1 MKLLASPGRV
11 LSRRSLTTGVPIAF
25 SKRLPSERILCQQW
39 VVHQALEIHEEAKRL
54 HLAHF
59 LHDLYEVGSTD
70 CHMDETEA
78 PALDPEAIQAISV
91 VVEPEAL
98 QLDMEKLSAAGLHA
112 MLQHF
117 MQGGRLHTATLL
129 TILQEAAQLLG
140 EAPSVSRVACPPQG
154 HVTIVGDLHGSLG
167 DLMQVLEYTGMP
179 GGHNVLIFNGDFIDR
194 GQSGVEVLAVL
205 LTLKLLYPDFVY
217 LNRGNHED
225 SQLAKVYDFHAEVTR
240 KYPDAANAVYDAAS
254 VVFAHLPVCA
264 VIPGQAF
271 VVHAGLPG
279 DQDLTLADIEALE
292 RTYTIRTVCR
302 KGQVKGA
309 KLIEDLV
316 WSDPDPVQNGT
327 KRNKARNAGCLYGRD
342 VVRSWLKAL
351 DLKYLVRSH
360 QCVQQGFQELD
371 CGEGYKVFTVFSVSN
386 YPNKRGTN
394 RGAILR
400 FNGDGSMPMVIQYST
415 DEVSELDLLRHN
427 QRSLSQLVMGHKEL
441 LWQGFKAKAE
451 GEPHISPEDWVAV
464 METEICAGKY
474 YYRPHPNGVTLRV
487 MLGIRPP

>member
-1 MKLLASPGRV
+1 
-11 LSRRSLTTGVPIAF
+11 
-25 SKRLPSERILCQQW
+25 
-39 VVHQALEIHEEAKRL
+39 
-54 HLAHF
+54 
-59 LHDLYEVGSTD
+59 
-70 CHMDETEA
+70 
-78 PALDPEAIQAISV
+78 
-91 VVEPEAL
+91 
-98 QLDMEKLSAAGLHA
+98 
-112 MLQHF
+112 
-117 MQGGRLHTATLL
+117 
-129 TILQEAAQLLG
+129 
-140 EAPSVSRVACPPQG
+140 
-154 HVTIVGDLHGSLG
+154 
-167 DLMQVLEYTGMP
+167 MP

-327 KRNKARNAGCLYGRD
+327 KRNKVSTKWIVALATGLLLCQHRHFFTNLSCGAAIPIAA
-342 VVRSWLKAL
+342 VVLPFWLRF
-351 DLKYLVRSH
+351 DP
-360 QCVQQGFQELD
+360 
-371 CGEGYKVFTVFSVSN
+371 SVS
-386 YPNKRGTN
+386 P
-394 RGAILR
+394 
-400 FNGDGSMPMVIQYST
+400 
-415 DEVSELDLLRHN
+415 
-427 QRSLSQLVMGHKEL
+427 
-441 LWQGFKAKAE
+441 
-451 GEPHISPEDWVAV
+451 
-464 METEICAGKY
+464 
-474 YYRPHPNGVTLRV
+474 
-487 MLGIRPP
+487 